1 MTTRR
6 YNTREFSYTRPI
18 MFQGEY
24 YPSADSVISDEYG
37 NKTEGRIFA
46 DANGQYYTKDKDNNV
61 FPVMPVES
69 LDDVVITAQDKREP
83 LLFNRYLTRNDK
95 TQVNNL
101 PHREYNTSLKA
112 SAERGARE
120 HTLWDK
126 EHPNLA
132 SWRDAA
138 TAVPFGIA
146 SIPLVAGGGQT
157 LLGTAA
163 GQAIKDGV
171 SRVLGNPIIEA
182 ANNAVGLGFAGMG
195 AYNVSQGEF
204 TPETA
209 IDLAGGIGLMA
220 KGTNI
225 FDRMLTARKPLNR
238 IPNSAIEM
246 SNVGD
251 VNLGNLST
259 YNSKDDYP
267 LLGETRIPMS
277 IRADAAKKYTD
288 FINSEE
294 YLSRLQNAGLENHWK
309 YMKDLTKERVND
321 TYYFPGKVKPIID
334 SNPRIDG
341 QSNVDPE
348 SLNYGITLRENLP
361 SEKITPTLMHELA
374 HWATGNAGDNVL
386 SNFLF
391 NPVFQFKKEAKK
403 IRNIMK
409 YNEDITLNIPWK
421 EIKAKL
427 PKNMSKD
434 KIAQKK
440 KYYKYLIDPQEKRA
454 RAMTIYQQAKDSN
467 MTTDEFIDM
476 WTANGKIVKYA
487 PEWLRNMGEIL
498 TPNNL
503 KKYVK
508 SFLSVSAPVGI
519 SSSIILNNNQNEY
532 R

>member
-1 MTTRR
+1 MTRRR

-24 YPSADSVISDEYG
+24 YPSADSVIRDEYG

-46 DANGQYYTKDKDNNV
+46 DANGQYYTKDKGNNV
-61 FPVMPVES
+61 FPVMPIEN

-112 SAERGARE
+112 NAERGVRE
-120 HTLWDK
+120 HALWDK

-132 SWRDAA
+132 SWRDAT

-146 SIPLVAGGGQT
+146 SIPLIAGGGQT
-157 LLGTAA
+157 LLGTA
-163 GQAIKDGV
+163 GQAIKEGV

-182 ANNAVGLGFAGMG
+182 ANNAVGLGFAGIG

-220 KGTNI
+220 KGTSI
-225 FDRMLTARKPLNR
+225 FDRMLAAKKPLNR
-238 IPNSAIEM
+238 IPNSAVET
-246 SNVGD
+246 SNVED
-251 VNLGNLST
+251 VNLGDLSA
-259 YNSKDDYP
+259 YNSKDEYP

-294 YLSRLQNAGLENHWK
+294 YLSRLQNAGLENHWI
-309 YMKDLTKERVND
+309 YMKDLTKDRIND
-321 TYYFPGKVKPIID
+321 TYYFPGKVKQVINN
-334 SNPRIDG
+334 NPRIDG

-348 SLNYGITLRENLP
+348 NINYGITLRENLP

-409 YNEDITLNIPWK
+409 YNEDIVPNIPWK

-498 TPNNL
+498 TPDNL

-519 SSSIILNNNQNEY
+519 SPSTILNNNQNEY

>member
-1 MTTRR
+1 MTRRR

-46 DANGQYYTKDKDNNV
+46 DANGQYYTKDRSNNI
-61 FPVMPVES
+61 FPVMPIEN
-69 LDDVVITAQDKREP
+69 LDDVVITAKDKREP

-112 SAERGARE
+112 NAVRGAKE
-120 HTLWDK
+120 HALWDK

-132 SWRDAA
+132 SWRDAT

-146 SIPLVAGGGQT
+146 SIPLVAGSGQT

-163 GQAIKDGV
+163 GQAIKGGV
-171 SRVLGNPIIEA
+171 SRVLGNPLIEL
-182 ANNAVGLGFAGMG
+182 ANNAAGLGFAGMG
-195 AYNVSQGEF
+195 AYDVSQGKF
-204 TPETA
+204 TPETT

-238 IPNSAIEM
+238 ITNSAIET

-251 VNLGNLST
+251 VNLGDLST
-259 YNSKDDYP
+259 YNSKDEYP

-321 TYYFPGKVKPIID
+321 TYYFPGKVKPVID

-348 SLNYGITLRENLP
+348 SINYGITLRENLP

-409 YNEDITLNIPWK
+409 YNEDIVPNIPWK
-421 EIKAKL
+421 EIKVKL

-454 RAMTIYQQAKDSN
+454 RGNDY
-467 MTTDEFIDM
+467 
-476 WTANGKIVKYA
+476 
-487 PEWLRNMGEIL
+487 
-498 TPNNL
+498 
-503 KKYVK
+503 
-508 SFLSVSAPVGI
+508 LSAG
-519 SSSIILNNNQNEY
+519 
-532 R
+532 

>member
-1 MTTRR
+1 MITRR

-46 DANGQYYTKDKDNNV
+46 DANGQYYTKDRSNNI
-61 FPVMPVES
+61 FPVMPVEN
-69 LDDVVITAQDKREP
+69 LDGVVITAQDKREP

-112 SAERGARE
+112 SAERGAKE
-120 HTLWDK
+120 YALWDK

-138 TAVPFGIA
+138 TAVPFSIA

-163 GQAIKDGV
+163 GQAIKGGV

-182 ANNAVGLGFAGMG
+182 ANNAVGLGFAGTG
-195 AYNVSQGEF
+195 VYNVSQGEF

-209 IDLAGGIGLMA
+209 IDLTGGIGLMA

-238 IPNSAIEM
+238 IPNSAIET
-246 SNVGD
+246 SNVGN
-251 VNLGNLST
+251 VNLGDLST
-259 YNSKDDYP
+259 YNSKDEYP

-294 YLSRLQNAGLENHWK
+294 YLIRLQNAGLENHWK

-321 TYYFPGKVKPIID
+321 TYYFPGKIKPVID

-348 SLNYGITLRENLP
+348 SINYGITLRENLP
-361 SEKITPTLMHELA
+361 SEKITPTLVHELA

-409 YNEDITLNIPWK
+409 YNEDIVSNIPWK

-427 PKNMSKD
+427 PKNMPKD

-498 TPNNL
+498 TPDNL

-519 SSSIILNNNQNEY
+519 SSSTILNNNQNEY

>member
-1 MTTRR
+1 MTRRR

-46 DANGQYYTKDKDNNV
+46 DANGQYYTKDRDNNV
-61 FPVMPVES
+61 FPVMPVEN

-101 PHREYNTSLKA
+101 PHSEYNTSLKA
-112 SAERGARE
+112 NAERGARE
-120 HTLWDK
+120 HALWDK
-126 EHPNLA
+126 KHPNLA
-132 SWRDAA
+132 SWRDAT

-163 GQAIKDGV
+163 GQAIKGGV

-195 AYNVSQGEF
+195 AYDVSQGKF

-209 IDLAGGIGLMA
+209 MDLTGGIGLMA

-225 FDRMLTARKPLNR
+225 FNRMLTTRKPLNK
-238 IPNSAIEM
+238 ISNSVIEK
-246 SNVGD
+246 SNIEDVDLGD
-251 VNLGNLST
+251 LST
-259 YNSKDDYP
+259 YNSKDEYP

-309 YMKDLTKERVND
+309 YMKDLTKDRIND
-321 TYYFPGKVKPIID
+321 TYYFPGKVKPVVD

-348 SLNYGITLRENLP
+348 SINYGITLRENLP

-409 YNEDITLNIPWK
+409 YNEDIVPNITWK

-427 PKNMSKD
+427 PKNMPKD

-454 RAMTIYQQAKDSN
+454 RAMTIYQQAKDNN

-476 WTANGKIVKYA
+476 WTANGKIVRYA

-498 TPNNL
+498 TPDNL

-508 SFLSVSAPVGI
+508 SFLSVSTPVGI
-519 SSSIILNNNQNEY
+519 SSSTILNNNQNEH

>member
-6 YNTREFSYTRPI
+6 YNTREFSYARPI
-18 MFQGEY
+18 MFQREH

-46 DANGQYYTKDKDNNV
+46 DAKGQYYTKDKSNNI
-61 FPVMPVES
+61 FPVMPIEN

-83 LLFNRYLTRNDK
+83 LLFNRYLTRNDN

-112 SAERGARE
+112 NAERGARE
-120 HTLWDK
+120 HALWDK

-132 SWRDAA
+132 SWRDTA

-146 SIPLVAGGGQT
+146 SIPLVAGGSQT

-163 GQAIKDGV
+163 GQAIKGGV

-182 ANNAVGLGFAGMG
+182 ANNAVGLGFAGKG

-238 IPNSAIEM
+238 IPNSAIET
-246 SNVGD
+246 SNVED
-251 VNLGNLST
+251 VNLGDLST
-259 YNSKDDYP
+259 YNSKDEYP

-309 YMKDLTKERVND
+309 YMKDLTKERIND
-321 TYYFPGKVKPIID
+321 TYYFPGKVKPVINN
-334 SNPRIDG
+334 NPRIDG

-361 SEKITPTLMHELA
+361 SAKITPTLMHELA

-386 SNFLF
+386 TNFLF
-391 NPVFQFKKEAKK
+391 NPVFQFKKEAKN
-403 IRNIMK
+403 IRDIMK
-409 YNEDITLNIPWK
+409 YNEGIVPNIPWK

-454 RAMTIYQQAKDSN
+454 RAMTIYQQATDSN

-498 TPNNL
+498 TPDNL

>member
-1 MTTRR
+1 MAKKSI
-6 YNTREFSYTRPI
+6 TREFSYKRPVI
-18 MFQGEY
+18 LGGSY
-24 YPSADSVISDEYG
+24 YPSADTLISDEYG
-37 NKTEGRIFA
+37 NKRKGIIFP
-46 DANGQYYTKDKDNNV
+46 DANGEYYTLDSNRNAIQVIPSYD
-61 FPVMPVES
+61 F
-69 LDDVVITAQDKREP
+69 DDVIVSAQNKREP
-83 LLFNRYLTRNDK
+83 ILFNKYLTRNDK

-112 SAERGARE
+112 NAERGAKE
-120 HTLWDK
+120 HALWDQ

-146 SIPLVAGGGQT
+146 SIPLVAGGGQA
-157 LLGTAA
+157 LLGTA

-182 ANNAVGLGFAGMG
+182 ANNAAGLGFAGIG
-195 AYNVSQGEF
+195 TYNVSQGEF

-209 IDLAGGIGLMA
+209 IDLAGGVGLMS

-238 IPNSAIEM
+238 VSKSDVIEIG
-246 SNVGD
+246 NVED
-251 VNLGNLST
+251 VNLGDLSQ
-259 YNSKDDYP
+259 YNTKDEYP
-267 LLGETRIPMS
+267 LLGETRIPLS

-288 FINSEE
+288 FINSGE
-294 YLSRLQNAGLENHWK
+294 YLNRLQRAGLENHWE
-309 YMKDLTKERVND
+309 YMKNLTKDRIND
-321 TYYFPGKVKPIID
+321 TYYFPGKVKPVID
-334 SNPRIDG
+334 NNPRIEG

-348 SLNYGITLRENLP
+348 SINYGITLNENL
-361 SEKITPTLMHELA
+361 SSKKITPTLMHELA
-374 HWATGNAGDNVL
+374 HWATGNAEDNVL
-386 SNFLF
+386 TNFLF
-391 NPVFQFKKEAKK
+391 NPVFQFKKDAKN
-403 IRNIMK
+403 IGDIMK
-409 YNEDITLNIPWK
+409 YNKDIVPNIPWE

-498 TPNNL
+498 TPDNL

-519 SSSIILNNNQNEY
+519 PSSIILNNNQNEY
-532 R
+532 K